1 MSLVGPRPN
10 VQREIETYT
19 SVEKKLLSFKPGI
32 TDLSSIVFSD
42 EGEILKG
49 HTNPDLAYEQ
59 LIRPWKSRL
68 GLVYVENQNLFLDIR
83 LIILT
88 VIAIIS
94 RPLALQGVHQI
105 LLELNTDPQ
114 VCEIALRKRELYPCP
129 PPGSNEIVMSR

>member
-1 MSLVGPRPN
+1 
-10 VQREIETYT
+10 
-19 SVEKKLLSFKPGI
+19 SFKPGI

-83 LIILT
+83 LIVLT

-114 VCEIALRKRELYPCP
+114 LCEIALRKRELYPCP